1 MATNVNHDT
10 HDKLERSVSDLDLA
24 AYSAGSHHPSP
35 DSWQDQV
42 LYFLMLDRFSD
53 GRERGTFQDGS
64 GQVHDVYRDNAGARV
79 AGGTTPVFDF
89 AKDAY
94 RADRGTWSEAGG
106 TWCGG
111 TLKGLRSK
119 LGYLKRLGITALWV
133 SPMFKQVQKTFDLR
147 GNRLVDT
154 NSYHGYGIQN
164 FIDVDPRFGT
174 RQDLRD
180 LVAEAH
186 QLGLYVILDVIV
198 NHSGDVFEYNADRY
212 TTSSDGT
219 PLGVNPAG
227 RPIVDPRWDTRPYAV
242 RGYREPSGAAV
253 LPFGRIDQ
261 TASPNAW
268 PDGAIWPAE
277 LQDAPTFTAKGK
289 ITAWD
294 YEPEFLSGDFESLKD
309 IDHGYHDLDQF
320 GSKDVGSF
328 HPTAA
333 LMNIIRS
340 YKFWIAFADVDG
352 FRVDTVKHMERG
364 ATRLFTSAIHEFAQ
378 GLGKE
383 RFFLVGEITGGRNF
397 AFETMNITGLDAALG
412 IDDVADKLEFLPKG
426 YRDARTYF
434 DLFRNSLEVGQDSHV
449 WLGEHIVTM
458 FDDHDKVGRAKRRYC
473 GDKDNRGY
481 DLLVPALALNL
492 TTLGIPCL
500 YYGSEQG
507 FDGGGDSDRYLRE
520 CMFGG
525 PFGSLQSTDRHFFNE
540 AHPVYRAVADIA
552 GVARRN
558 IALRRGRQYLREI
571 SGDGVSFGLPR
582 IIGGQMRS
590 VVAWSR
596 IFNDREVLL
605 AINTDPDAARTA
617 YVTIDG
623 TLHTAGD
630 KLKCTYA
637 TDPSLQGKTLAVESR
652 NGKAVQLTVPPAGFV
667 VYE

>member
-1 MATNVNHDT
+1 MPTHINHGT
-10 HDKLERSVSDLDLA
+10 HDQLERSVSDVDLA
-24 AYSAGSHHPSP
+24 AYSTGPHHRSP

-53 GRERGTFQDGS
+53 GRERGTYRDGS

-79 AGGTTPVFDF
+79 AGGATPVFDF
-89 AKDAY
+89 ANDAY
-94 RADRGTWSEAGG
+94 RANRDTWSEAGG

-119 LGYLKRLGITALWV
+119 LGYLKRLGITAIWV
-133 SPMFKQVQKTFDLR
+133 SPVFKQVQKTFDLR

-180 LVAEAH
+180 LVADAH
-186 QLGLYVILDVIV
+186 QLGLYVILDVIF
-198 NHSGDVFEYNADRY
+198 NHSGDVFEYDADRY
-212 TTSSDGT
+212 TVSRDGT
-219 PLGVNPAG
+219 PLGVNSAG
-227 RPIVDPRWDTRPYAV
+227 RQIVDPRWDTRPYTV
-242 RGYREPSGAAV
+242 RGYRDASGAAV
-253 LPFGRIDQ
+253 LPYGRIDQ
-261 TASPNAW
+261 NASPGAW

-277 LQDAPTFTAKGK
+277 LQDARTFTAKGK

-294 YEPEFLSGDFESLKD
+294 YAPEFLTGDFESLKD
-309 IDHGYHDLDQF
+309 IDHGHQDGDA
-320 GSKDVGSF
+320 GSF
-328 HPTAA
+328 RPAAA
-333 LMNIIRS
+333 LMNIIQS

-352 FRVDTVKHMERG
+352 FRVDTVKHMEPG

-378 GLGKE
+378 SLGKE

-397 AFETMNITGLDAALG
+397 AFDTLQLTGLDAALG

-434 DLFRNSLEVGQDSHV
+434 DLFRNSWEVGQDSHV

-507 FDGGGDSDRYLRE
+507 LDGGGDSDRYLRE

-540 AHPVYRAVADIA
+540 SHPVYQTVAQIA

-558 IALRRGRQYLREI
+558 MALRRGRQYLREI

-582 IIGGQMRS
+582 MIGGQMRS

-605 AINTDPDAARTA
+605 AINTDPDLARTA

-623 TLHTAGD
+623 SLHAAGE
-630 KLKCTYA
+630 KLRCTYA
-637 TDPSLQGKTLAVESR
+637 TDASLAGGMLAVESR
-652 NGKAVQLTVPPAGFV
+652 NGKAVLLTVPAAGFV